1 MTNYIYES
9 RIDKS
14 ESGYYAI
21 VVCLDLKTGHERV
34 AVNYRARFFKT
45 LSGAEKSTQKHIK
58 KFMDS
63 LN

>member
-1 MTNYIYES
+1 MENYRYEP

-14 ESGYYAI
+14 GSGYYAI
-21 VVCLDLKTGHERV
+21 IVCIDLKTGYERV
-34 AVNYRARFFKT
+34 MYNYSAKYFKT

-58 KFMDS
+58 KFIDS